1 MNIALK
7 EFASI
12 ARAIPAPATAP
23 ESGTDGA
30 GVLSFRNF
38 ALRENVIFFFSGYLS
53 QAVIN
58 TCAET
63 IQARLD
69 KVEASAKVRRKL
81 LAAFIEIAQN
91 VVHYS
96 SESSTPPDQDEGEFR
111 FGTICI
117 TGSGGKFVIMGSNPI
132 LFSSEPHLRGRLES
146 ILAMNEEE
154 LRRAYRERLSA
165 DESEEQS
172 KGGGL
177 GFLMLARDASA
188 PIEFQFAQDP
198 EWGDMFRMFYLRI
211 AI

>member
-30 GVLSFRNF
+30 GVLRFRNF

-117 TGSGGKFVIMGSNPI
+117 AGTGGKFVIMGSNPI
-132 LFSSEPHLRGRLES
+132 LAPTETRLHARLEA
-146 ILAMNEEE
+146 IRAMSEDEI
-154 LRRAYRERLSA
+154 RRAYRERLSA
-165 DESEEQS
+165 DEAEEHS

-198 EWGDMFRMFYLRI
+198 EWGEMFRMFYLRI
-211 AI
+211 AL